1 MPGVFAFA
9 DTYPPRLQAL
19 ALYEANWIN
28 STEFHARM
36 DKRAVSLVQSAHAD
50 TSAVAQAGQ
59 PASAQLEAS
68 LVPFRGGQWL
78 MASMTYS
85 CLDENSRMAQRKAH
99 CLRFLQADST
109 GAGIIQQPP
118 WVSNTTNMHPIA
130 HSVRLAPPA
139 GPPISR
145 HKRTQGEAS

>member
-1 MPGVFAFA
+1 MPRPA
-9 DTYPPRLQAL
+9 DTKCSPRLQAL

-50 TSAVAQAGQ
+50 TTAVAQAGQ

-109 GAGIIQQPP
+109 GAAVIQQPP
-118 WVSNTTNMHPIA
+118 WVSAKASMHPNHL
-130 HSVRLAPPA
+130 HSPSRGTARVLAPN
-139 GPPISR
+139 S
-145 HKRTQGEAS
+145 TLGEAS